1 MPVLKIEYAKIGRH
15 YRVCFVEITNV
26 NAIVIVTN
34 GYDTEMD
41 ILLQKLKIIVSEKAI
56 RDRVLFVLGA
66 LVVFRALTAVPI
78 PGVDL
83 GVLEQFFQNNQFL
96 GLLNIFSG
104 GGLANLSIVML
115 GVGPFITASIIM
127 QLMTVMSSKLK
138 AMYSEEGETG
148 RARFTQ
154 YSRQLMLPLAI
165 LQAFGFLSLLKSQ
178 GVIGGLST
186 FEFIVNMVV
195 IVAGSILLVWL
206 GELVT
211 EYGIG
216 NGVSIIIFAGIVAT
230 LPSAVSQLIYTF
242 DASKVPLYAGFL
254 VTAIAIIYGVV
265 VMTQAE
271 RQVPITHA
279 KQVRG
284 GKTYG
289 GTTSYLPLRIN
300 QAGVI
305 PIIFALSMILFPQMV
320 LNVLA
325 TFNVPGVAVWSDKI
339 LAFFANEQMY
349 TLVYFVL
356 VFVFTFFYTAV
367 TFDPDAM
374 SKNLQRTGAFIP
386 GIRPGTHT
394 SEYLGTLITRLTLV
408 GALFLGLI
416 AILPM
421 IMQMLTGVTTLAIG
435 GTALLIAVSVVIDL
449 VRRIDSQ
456 VSMRQY

>member
-1 MPVLKIEYAKIGRH
+1 
-15 YRVCFVEITNV
+15 
-26 NAIVIVTN
+26 
-34 GYDTEMD
+34 MD
-41 ILLQKLKIIVSEKAI
+41 IFLQKIKIIVSEKAI

-66 LVVFRALTAVPI
+66 LIVFRALTAVPI

-83 GVLEQFFQNNQFL
+83 SVLEQFFQNNQFL
-96 GLLNIFSG
+96 GLLNVFSG
-104 GGLANLSIVML
+104 GGLSNLSIVML
-115 GVGPFITASIIM
+115 GVSPFITASIIM

-138 AMYSEEGETG
+138 SMYSEEGETG

-154 YSRQLMLPLAI
+154 YSRQLTLPLAV

-178 GVIGGLST
+178 GVITGLST
-186 FEFIVNMVV
+186 FEFMVNVV
-195 IVAGSILLVWL
+195 VVVAGSMLILWL

-230 LPSAVSQLIYTF
+230 LPSSVSQLLYSF
-242 DASKVPLYAGFL
+242 DPSQIPLFAGF
-254 VTAIAIIYGVV
+254 IAATLLIIYGVV

-305 PIIFALSMILFPQMV
+305 PIVFALSIMLFPQMI

-325 TFNVPGVAVWSDKI
+325 SFNVSGVAALSEKVT
-339 LAFFANEQMY
+339 AFFQNQELYAII
-349 TLVYFVL
+349 YFAL
-356 VFVFTFFYTAV
+356 VFVFTYFYTAV

-394 SEYLGTLITRLTLV
+394 SEYLGKLITRLTFA
-408 GALFLGLI
+408 GALFLGLV
-416 AILPM
+416 AVLPM
-421 IMQMLTGVTTLAIG
+421 VMQIITGMSTLAIG
-435 GTALLIAVSVVIDL
+435 GTALLIAISVIIDI
-449 VRRIDSQ
+449 VRRVDSQ
-456 VSMRQY
+456 VSLRQY